1 MKRDGTAKPD
11 VELSAS
17 SLRLSSG
24 PSDVDSPVRPCT
36 MEVEGQVVV
45 RRARLTP
52 SLTPFSSP
60 SQEQSVPSKGGAAGP
75 VTMG

>member
-24 PSDVDSPVRPCT
+24 PSDVDSPVRALYHGGRGT
-36 MEVEGQVVV
+36 G
-45 RRARLTP
+45 
-52 SLTPFSSP
+52 
-60 SQEQSVPSKGGAAGP
+60 GGASRSSDALLDP
-75 VTMG
+75 IL